1 MKSPEGGPPI
11 FRLNSY
17 YKGGKNIPG
26 RGLYPLPEKYTCIVD
41 YSSTPR

>member
-17 YKGGKNIPG
+17 YKGGKIFPDEDSIACPKN
-26 RGLYPLPEKYTCIVD
+26 
-41 YSSTPR
+41 TPAL